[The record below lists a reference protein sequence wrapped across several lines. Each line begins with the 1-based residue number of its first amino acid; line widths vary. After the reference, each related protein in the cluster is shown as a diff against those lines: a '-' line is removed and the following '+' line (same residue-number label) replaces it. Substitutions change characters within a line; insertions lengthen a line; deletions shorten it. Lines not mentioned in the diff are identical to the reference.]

1 MSFISC
7 SPCQQLLGKQS
18 LQRYIVAVLVSLLML
33 GTWQIAHASTQ
44 TYTFETPEQER
55 LFHELTSELRCPTC
69 QNNNIAE
76 SNAGISMSM
85 RGVVYELLQKGYTK
99 QEVVAHMVERY
110 GDFITYDPPVRSSTI
125 ILWAAPATALLIG
138 LVVIVYRTRR
148 NTAIKTQAQPLETQ
162 EPASTNSNFANSNL
176 PPDETLKEPEK
187 KVSKAFIAFCGALL
201 LVFTAGV
208 FYFTTNWDHV
218 NAQRAAHASYQTL
231 RTRAIANDN
240 LTAMEMQQLILGLQQ
255 ELQRNPQSAEDWML
269 LTIAYLNLQA
279 YTEAIQSAGRAY
291 ALKPDDSNIQGTY
304 GQLLM
309 MTGDPVNVQEG
320 VTLLEAVLNKDPKNR
335 DALATLAFYEY
346 ANNNYSRAITLWT
359 SLLELLPAESADAE
373 LIRRTI
379 DKVQSEYAAQP
390 SSTNT
395 Q

>member
-1 MSFISC
+1 MSHISC
-7 SPCQQLLGKQS
+7 SLRQQHPGKQQS
-18 LQRYIVAVLVSLLML
+18 LQGWIIAVLVSLFML
-33 GTWQIAHASTQ
+33 GTWQLAYASTQ
-44 TYTFETPEQER
+44 TYIFKTPEEER

-99 QEVVAHMVERY
+99 QEVVDHMVERY

-138 LVVIVYRTRR
+138 LIVIVYRARR
-148 NTAIKTQAQPLETQ
+148 NTAVKTQAQPQETQ
-162 EPASTNSNFANSNL
+162 ELAFTDSSSVNSNL
-176 PPDETLKEPEK
+176 NPDKALKKPEK
-187 KVSKAFIAFCGALL
+187 KVSKVFIAFCGALL

-208 FYFTTNWDHV
+208 FYFTTNWNHV
-218 NAQRAAHASYQTL
+218 NAQRAAHSSYQTL

-269 LTIAYLNLQA
+269 LTIAYMNLQA
-279 YTEAIQSAGRAY
+279 YAQAIQAAGRAY
-291 ALKPDDSNIQGTY
+291 AVKPDDTNIQSVY

-309 MTGDPVNVQEG
+309 MTGDSVNIEQG
-320 VTLLEAVLNKDPKNR
+320 VKLLETVISIDPKNR

-346 ANNNYSRAITLWT
+346 ANNNHSRAITLWER
-359 SLLELLPAESADAE
+359 LLALLPAESSDAE

-379 DKVQSEYAAQP
+379 DKVQSEYAQL
-390 SSTNT
+390 SSTST

>member
-1 MSFISC
+1 MSFTSC
-7 SPCQQLLGKQS
+7 SPRQQLLGKQS
-18 LQRYIVAVLVSLLML
+18 LQHCIVTVLVSLLML
-33 GTWQIAHASTQ
+33 ATWQIAHASTQ
-44 TYTFETPEQER
+44 TYIFKTPEEER

-85 RGVVYELLQKGYTK
+85 RNVVYELLQKGYTK
-99 QEVVAHMVERY
+99 QEVVDHMVERY
-110 GDFITYDPPVRSSTI
+110 GDFITYDPPVRFSTI

-138 LVVIVYRTRR
+138 LVVIVYRARK
-148 NTAIKTQAQPLETQ
+148 NTAVKTQPPQETQ
-162 EPASTNSNFANSNL
+162 EPTSTESNSANPN
-176 PPDETLKEPEK
+176 PTLDKTLEEPEK
-187 KVSKAFIAFCGALL
+187 KVSKAFIAFCGVLL
-201 LVFTAGV
+201 LIFTAGV
-208 FYFTTNWDHV
+208 FYSTTNWDHV

-309 MTGDPVNVQEG
+309 MTGDPVNIQEG
-320 VTLLEAVLNKDPKNR
+320 VNLLEAVLSKDPKNR

-346 ANNNYSRAITLWT
+346 SNNNYSRAITLWQ
-359 SLLELLPAESADAE
+359 SLLELLPAGSPDAE

-379 DKVQSEYAAQP
+379 DKVQSEHAQL
-390 SSTNT
+390 SSTST
-395 Q
+395 